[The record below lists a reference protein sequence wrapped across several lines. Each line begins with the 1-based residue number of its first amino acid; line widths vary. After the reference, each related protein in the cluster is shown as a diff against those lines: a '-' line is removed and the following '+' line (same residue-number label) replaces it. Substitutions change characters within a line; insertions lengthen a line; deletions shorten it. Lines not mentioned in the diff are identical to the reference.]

1 MKSSRFVLLLL
12 LALFSCGKPV
22 PEDPGQA
29 QSGTTEPDP
38 AEPDPIEKSLL
49 DFAAYKSG
57 DNWGPALQQACKE
70 CQRIHIPAG
79 TYRMSAVRVASDT
92 EITGEGEATVIIP
105 TSTILFRVEGLADE
119 PVTIGADIP
128 DFSNI
133 LTLSREA
140 GFQKGDMLI
149 LQSQRNCMFR
159 EDCGDWTLG
168 QTESK
173 GRTCFFGEI
182 REVAAAEGARIT
194 LTENLQFPFY
204 KANATGETVKDGFE
218 ARGATTAMRVVP
230 AEHVTI
236 RNLSVKNIPKCL
248 EIIRFKY
255 ARHCSASDITALSE
269 ERYDGESL
277 LQFFKTNLA
286 ADCHFYRC
294 HSRFSGAAAAQVKD
308 LGRVYANYSIFNTF
322 RLISSDRCSFEECSD
337 NAASHAFSVTYGNGS
352 IPSVHCKVTGCR
364 SENSVWAGVVSQQCT
379 PWTELSGN
387 TVTGSSQGIFAGS
400 RFSVIRGNT
409 VTTTLPYDT
418 DHYYAHLSRGGTT
431 GIAVFEG
438 YARGCEIKD
447 NTVIGFRT
455 GIAVM
460 DGYEKNNIF
469 DGPADLTVSGN
480 RVRDCFNGFK
490 VVRNSYNKA
499 AVDLAATLTGNEFH
513 AAAEAAA
520 TGIGI
525 DRGGAVGITLSD
537 NSLTGFATEIKP

>member
-1 MKSSRFVLLLL
+1 MKRSIL
-12 LALFSCGKPV
+12 LALLTALSC
-22 PEDPGQA
+22 
-29 QSGTTEPDP
+29 TRP
-38 AEPDPIEKSLL
+38 AAPAPAPAEKSLL
-49 DFAAYKSG
+49 DFVAYKSG
-57 DNWGPALQQACKE
+57 DNWGPALQQASKE
-70 CQRIHIPAG
+70 CARIRIPAG

-92 EITGEGEATVIIP
+92 EIIGEGEATVIIP
-105 TSTILFRVEGLADE
+105 ISTILFRVEGQADG
-119 PVTIGADIP
+119 PVAIGADIP
-128 DFSNI
+128 DFSNG

-182 REVAAAEGARIT
+182 REVAATEGARIT
-194 LTENLQFPFY
+194 LTESLQFPFY

-218 ARGATTAMRVVP
+218 ARAATTAMRVVP

-248 EIIRFKY
+248 EIVRFKY
-255 ARHCSASDITALSE
+255 ARHCRAAEITAYSE
-269 ERYDGESL
+269 QRYEDGAQ
-277 LQFFKTNLA
+277 LQLFKTNLA
-286 ADCHFYRC
+286 ADCHFYNC
-294 HSRFSGAAAAQVKD
+294 HSRFSGAAAEQVKGI
-308 LGRVYANYSIFNTF
+308 GRVYANYSGFNIF
-322 RLISSDRCSFEECSD
+322 RLISSDRCSFEECTD

-364 SENSVWAGVVSQQCT
+364 SENSVWAGVISQQCT

-387 TVTGSSQGIFAGS
+387 TVIGASQGVFAGS
-400 RFSVIRGNT
+400 RFSVIRDNI
-409 VTTTLPYDT
+409 VSTTLPYDT
-418 DHYYAHLSRGGTT
+418 DHYYAHVSRGGTT

-447 NTVIGFRT
+447 NSVTGFRT

-460 DGYEKNNIF
+460 DGYERNNIF
-469 DGPADLTVSGN
+469 NGSADLTVSGN

-490 VVRNSYNKA
+490 VVRNSYNKGS
-499 AVDLAATLTGNEFH
+499 VDLAASLSGNEFQ
-513 AAAEAAA
+513 AAAEAG
-520 TGIGI
+520 TIGIGI
-525 DRGGAVGITLSD
+525 DKGGVGGITLSG
-537 NSLTGFATEIKP
+537 NRFEGFSTNILP